1 MKKVLAAGLAATMLA
16 SATLGLAGCN
26 NNDTLRKKYEDYFL
40 IGATMSYGNYESYED
55 LAGEFSSMTCE
66 NEMKWNSTEP
76 KEGEFDYTM
85 GDAMVEFAK
94 EHDIAVRGH
103 CIGWHNKDA
112 VPTWVYAGTFED
124 ARRRLLNHTKE
135 VVSHFGD
142 SIYAWDVW
150 NEMLTDDNDTDDTNL
165 YRVSY
170 ADDATNG
177 SRWHEMAG
185 LARNQSAQERAQANQ
200 NIEQL
205 IVDTFAAAREAAPE
219 GTKLY
224 YNEYFVNNTY
234 KCRKLL
240 VMLDHLLEMGCEID
254 GVGIQC
260 HYDITSF
267 DAEMLENLIVDIS
280 ERGLDVQ
287 ITEIDFS
294 MYDYNA
300 DTTLYYSEFTQEM
313 AELQA
318 SCFGKAFEIF
328 REHKDKISSVTQW
341 GVADDVSYLFNMPV
355 KNRKDWPYLFD
366 AGHNRKLC
374 YEAVMD
380 F

>member
-1 MKKVLAAGLAATMLA
+1 MKKIFAAGLAAAMLG
-16 SATLGLAGCN
+16 ATALGFTGCSN
-26 NNDTLRKKYEDYFL
+26 SQTLRQKYEDYFL
-40 IGATMSYGNYESYED
+40 VGATMGYGNIETYAD
-55 LAGEFSSMTCE
+55 IVDEFSSMTCE
-66 NEMKWNSTEP
+66 NEMKWNNTQPE
-76 KEGEFDYTM
+76 EGVFDYSM
-85 GDAMVEFAK
+85 ADEMVAYAQ
-94 EHDIAVRGH
+94 EHDLAIRGH

-112 VPTWVYAGTFED
+112 TPSWVYAGTFED
-124 ARRRLLNHTKE
+124 ARARLLNHATN

-142 SIYAWDVW
+142 AIYAWDVW
-150 NEMLTDDNDTDDTNL
+150 NEMLTDDQDEDDTNL
-165 YRVSY
+165 FRVSY

-177 SRWHEMAG
+177 SRWHQLAG
-185 LARNQSAQERAQANQ
+185 LARSQSAEERAAANQ
-200 NIEQL
+200 KIEQL
-205 IVDTFAAAREAAPE
+205 VVDTFAAARAAAPE

-234 KCRKLL
+234 KVDKLL
-240 VMLDHLLEMGCEID
+240 IFLQDLIDMGCEID

-267 DAEMLENLIVDIS
+267 DAEMLENLIVEINKL
-280 ERGLDVQ
+280 GLDVQ

-294 MYDYNA
+294 MYNYNT
-300 DTTLYYSEFTQEM
+300 DMTLYYSEFTQEM

-328 REHKDKISSVTQW
+328 RKHADKISSVTQW
-341 GVADDVSYLFNMPV
+341 GVADDISYLFNMPV
-355 KNRKDWPYLFD
+355 PNRLDWPYLFD
-366 AGHNRKLC
+366 ANHQPKLC

>member
-1 MKKVLAAGLAATMLA
+1 MRKAIAAGLAATMLA
-16 SATLGLAGCN
+16 ASALGFAGCSGEK
-26 NNDTLRKKYEDYFL
+26 TLREVYEDYFL
-40 IGATMSYGNYESYED
+40 VGATMSYGNFESYED
-55 LAGEFSSMTCE
+55 LADEFSSMTCE
-66 NEMKWNSTEP
+66 NEMKWNNTEP
-76 KEGEFDYTM
+76 QEGKFDYTLS
-85 GDAMVEFAK
+85 DPMVAFAQ

-112 VPTWVYAGTFED
+112 TPSWVYEGGYD
-124 ARRRLLNHTKE
+124 AARERLLNHTRE
-135 VVSHFGD
+135 VISHFGD

-177 SRWHEMAG
+177 SRWHELAG
-185 LARNQSAQERAQANQ
+185 LARSQTAEERQAANDK
-200 NIEQL
+200 IEQL
-205 IVDTFAAAREAAPE
+205 ILDTFAAAREAAPE

-234 KCRKLL
+234 KCQKLL
-240 VMLDHLLEMGCEID
+240 VMLDHLLEKGCEID

-267 DAEMLENLIVDIS
+267 DAEMLEQLIIDIS
-280 ERGLDVQ
+280 ALGLDVQ

-300 DTTLYYSEFTQEM
+300 DTTLYYSEFTPEM

-328 REHKDKISSVTQW
+328 RKHADKISSVTQW
-341 GVADDVSYLFNMPV
+341 GVADDISYLFNMPV
-355 KNRKDWPYLFD
+355 PNRKDWPYLFD
-366 AGHNRKLC
+366 ADHNRKLC
-374 YEAVMD
+374 YEAIVD